1 MPEWGKYE
9 RKRERKMARKID
21 GQCYDEGEPIWD
33 LGTLECVKVEE
44 NNLRHYHGRN
54 CDDDYIRTHAPHYA
68 GAGSDILC
76 LDTGKVW
83 VFHQKTDEWVK
94 LS

>member
-1 MPEWGKYE
+1 MKVY
-9 RKRERKMARKID
+9 D
-21 GQCYDEGEPIWD
+21 GQQYQDDEPVWD
-33 LGTLECVKVEE
+33 LGTLECVRVDG
-44 NNLRHYHGRN
+44 NNVRHYHARTGG
-54 CDDDYIRTHAPHYA
+54 DDDYIRTHAPHYV

>member
-1 MPEWGKYE
+1 MKVV
-9 RKRERKMARKID
+9 D
-21 GQCYDEGEPIWD
+21 GQIYEDDEEAWD
-33 LGTLECVKVEE
+33 LGTLECVRVEG
-44 NNLRHYHGRN
+44 NNLRHYHARTGG
-54 CDDDYIRTHAPHYA
+54 DDDYIRTHAPHYV

-76 LDTGKVW
+76 LDTGKAW

>member
-1 MPEWGKYE
+1 MG
-9 RKRERKMARKID
+9 RMID
-21 GQCYDEGEPIWD
+21 DHYYNEGEPIWD
-33 LGTLECVKVEE
+33 LGNLECVKEEE
-44 NNLRHYHGRN
+44 NNVRHYHARTGG
-54 CDDDYIRTHAPHYA
+54 DDDYIRTHAPHYV